1 MLFLAS
7 SSSFEVLHI
16 EREPNS
22 LRLLRQRGCFSHAAP
37 PCSVEKRKQA
47 MEELIGSGNIMEKQV
62 RLKISF
68 FSVLKMRRA
77 SHENVYTA
85 MDVSSWKATAKSVLF
100 IRGTSPEL
108 LVALKRC
115 DGRFI
120 SGNIYHRHCWFNS
133 PLPSR

>member
-47 MEELIGSGNIMEKQV
+47 MEELIGSGNIMEKQI
-62 RLKISF
+62 RFKNFL
-68 FSVLKMRRA
+68 
-77 SHENVYTA
+77 
-85 MDVSSWKATAKSVLF
+85 LF
-100 IRGTSPEL
+100 GAEDEEGQS
-108 LVALKRC
+108 
-115 DGRFI
+115 
-120 SGNIYHRHCWFNS
+120 
-133 PLPSR
+133 